1 MEIYDNDEEGDDDS
15 DDGIEVEDEDYDD
28 DEKEESLSP
37 VSGAGSSTGTCT
49 VTFRNRMMSLYS
61 VLPRMFLIWTYVSLV
76 ISHHVCI
83 MFKYFQAVLTL
94 SSSSCP
100 SSLLLKDNT
109 HVIA

>member
-15 DDGIEVEDEDYDD
+15 DDGIEVEDDDD
-28 DEKEESLSP
+28 DEKEESLPP
-37 VSGAGSSTGTCT
+37 VSGAGSSTGTCA
-49 VTFRNRMMSLYS
+49 VTFRTLYRVTSLYS
-61 VLPRMFLIWTYVSLV
+61 VLPCMFVIWTYFSLV
-76 ISHHVCI
+76 ILHYVCI
-83 MFKYFQAVLTL
+83 MLKYFQAVSTL